1 VFRVHLKHIV
11 NMSRL
16 IPSFLSLCSSIG
28 ALAGFL
34 LAYVFRHADRDEST
48 RHSSRTAELL
58 GRTLT
63 IAVAA
68 TSCTT
73 SIAYTLSNVYGDLS
87 FEPSIIAC
95 SFLDTLLWLSL
106 ALTLAIS
113 SSPVWNAYGTAA
125 LVSCVST
132 AGSLAYSLSKDGFLF
147 SRSFIALVA
156 LRCTF
161 LIALCAIASFA
172 SYSQIVEDQQT
183 EHEPLLR
190 STSSSSAGKDDE
202 LNDTDEESLSSD
214 DDELVLA
221 KRQEIIKTRGG
232 LLGYLKEFTIFWP
245 CLWPSK
251 NRKLQSVLAALLL
264 DIIAHRIVNVLY
276 ARQFGL
282 VVDALYDVVKN
293 GGSFPWET
301 LLLWILL
308 AILAGHSC
316 GLEAI
321 AEYLGVRLTNWSHV
335 QLQAAAFNH
344 VMGLP
349 MSFHDDKDSG
359 EVIKAIEQ
367 AGSLASL
374 LHSVVLETL
383 PFLCDIAIALV
394 YVSTLLD
401 IFATIIVLYVFV
413 AFTFVTY
420 FISLAMVKARRDSAA
435 KSRSQSRL
443 LYEVVS
449 NFATVTSFG
458 RQSHEQRRLRAAL
471 QTAVD
476 SDQWNNDL
484 HIYLSASQELVELMG
499 LLAISTLAAYKIA
512 RSSIPVGNFVTIY
525 EYWDVVTTPLW
536 ILGHTLRQ
544 ISSNL
549 VDAERLLQLFQESSP
564 IEDGPIELSPSTTLG
579 TISFSDVSFAYS
591 ADQKQRTLHNIDF
604 TAQPGQTI
612 ALVGA
617 TGAGKSTIVKLVLR
631 FFDVSLPGVVTI
643 DGHNIKHLT
652 LDSLRSLIGIVPQTP
667 ALFNSSIL
675 ENVRYG
681 RLTASDAEVHEA
693 CRSAAIHDRILTF
706 PQGYHTRVGERGV
719 KLSGGEL
726 QRLAIARVILQQPR
740 IVLLDEATSALDTK
754 TEQEIQQGLVKDL
767 TQGRT
772 TIVIAHR
779 LSTVVD
785 ADQIL
790 VMNEGKIVERGRHQ
804 ELLAREGGRYR
815 ELWGRQTRAEVG
827 SGRPL

>member
-1 VFRVHLKHIV
+1 MLQ
-11 NMSRL
+11 L
-16 IPSFLSLCSSIG
+16 IQSCLSLCSSIG

-34 LAYVFRHADRDEST
+34 LAYLFWSADRDESA
-48 RHSSRTAELL
+48 RHPLRSIELL
-58 GRTLT
+58 GRVLT
-63 IAVAA
+63 IAIAA
-68 TSCTT
+68 TSCII
-73 SIAYTLSNVYGDLS
+73 SIAYTLSNVSYGKVS
-87 FEPSIIAC
+87 FEPYIIAC

-106 ALTLAIS
+106 ALTLTVS
-113 SSPVWNAYGTAA
+113 SRPVWNAYGTAA
-125 LVSCVST
+125 LVSCLST
-132 AGSLAYSLSKDGFLF
+132 AGSLVYSISTDELLF
-147 SRSFIALVA
+147 PRTFIALVA

-161 LIALCAIASFA
+161 LIGLCAIASFA
-172 SYSQIVEDQQT
+172 SCSRIAVNQQT

-190 STSSSSAGKDDE
+190 SISSSSAGKDGE
-202 LNDTDEESLSSD
+202 LDDPDEESLTSD

-221 KRQEIIKTRGG
+221 KRQEIVKTRGG
-232 LLGYLKEFTIFWP
+232 LLGYLKEFKIFWP
-245 CLWPSK
+245 YLWPSK
-251 NRKLQSVLAALLL
+251 NRRLQGILAALLV

-282 VVDALYDVVKN
+282 VVDGLYEAVKLGGAL
-293 GGSFPWET
+293 PWET
-301 LLLWILL
+301 ILLWIFL

-321 AEYLGVRLTNWSHV
+321 SEYLGVRLTNWSRI

-359 EVIKAIEQ
+359 EIIKAIEQ

-374 LHSVVLETL
+374 LNSIVIETL
-383 PFLCDIAIALV
+383 PFLCDIAIALF

-401 IFATIIVLYVFV
+401 IFATVIVLYVVV

-420 FISLAMVKARRDSAA
+420 FISLAMVRARRDSAA

-449 NFATVTSFG
+449 NFTTVTSFG
-458 RQSHEQRRLRAAL
+458 RRSHEQRRLRDAL
-471 QTAVD
+471 QTAVE

-499 LLAISTLAAYKIA
+499 LLAISMLAAYKIA
-512 RSSIPVGNFVTIY
+512 HGSIPVGNFVTIY

-536 ILGHTLRQ
+536 ILGYTLRK

-564 IEDGPIELSPSTTLG
+564 IKDGPIELSPCNALG
-579 TISFSDVSFAYS
+579 AVSFSDVSFAYS
-591 ADQKQRTLHNIDF
+591 ADQKQLTLHNIDF

-617 TGAGKSTIVKLVLR
+617 TGAGKSTVIKLLLR
-631 FFDVSLPGVVTI
+631 FFDVCSPGAVTI

-652 LDSLRSLIGIVPQTP
+652 LDSLRGLIGIVPQSP
-667 ALFNSSIL
+667 ALFNTSLL

-681 RLTASDAEVHEA
+681 RLTASDAEVHAA
-693 CRSAAIHDRILTF
+693 CHSAAIHERILSF

-726 QRLAIARVILQQPR
+726 QRIAIARVILQQPR

-754 TEQEIQQGLVKDL
+754 TEQEIQRGLVKDL

-785 ADQIL
+785 AHQIL
-790 VMNEGKIVERGRHQ
+790 VLDEGRIVERGSHQ
-804 ELLAREGGRYR
+804 ELLDREDGRYR
-815 ELWGRQTRAEVG
+815 ELWGRQIRAEVG
-827 SGRPL
+827 TGRPS